1 MSEHAI
7 KAAIEKYIALRD
19 KKTTIKARHSEELRP
34 INEAMQLLENAV
46 QKILLKQG
54 ADSFKTKGGTAYL
67 STTTKATV
75 KDWPAFRDFVQEHDL
90 LDMLEHRA
98 SKDAVAEFMEANGE
112 APPGV
117 AVTQEVNTRFR
128 K

>member
-1 MSEHAI
+1 MSDQAVM
-7 KAAIEKYIALRD
+7 AAIEKYITLRD
-19 KKTTIKARHSEELRP
+19 QKKVIKERHSEELRP
-34 INEAMQLLENAV
+34 LNEALQLLENAV

-54 ADSFKTKGGTAYL
+54 VDSFKTKGGTAYL
-67 STTTKATV
+67 STTVKATV
-75 KDWPAFRDFVQEHDL
+75 KDWPAFRDFVQENDL

-98 SKDAVAEFMEANGE
+98 SKDAVTEFMEANGD